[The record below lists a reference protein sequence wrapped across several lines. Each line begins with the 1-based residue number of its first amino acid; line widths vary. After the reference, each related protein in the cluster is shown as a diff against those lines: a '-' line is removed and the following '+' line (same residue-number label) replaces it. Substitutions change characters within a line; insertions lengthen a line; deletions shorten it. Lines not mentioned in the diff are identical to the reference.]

1 MGSDCSVENRVLHA
15 FRDIDG
21 GHGGPL
27 IAVLRVRLLG
37 ELFGD
42 ADAVAATL
50 EPDFELVIHTG
61 ATTATL
67 PGSAVVQGVES
78 QAASGVL
85 MWTEF
90 DDLVTDNDVVA
101 GSGLLC
107 NLLLGECALTTMPV
121 AAFLRFTGDRM
132 NSEVAFM
139 GQAKTEVIEQDAL
152 PSPEALRRKLDLEK
166 DS

>member
-1 MGSDCSVENRVLHA
+1 MDSDSSVETRILHA

-21 GHGGPL
+21 KHGGPL

-50 EPDFELVIHTG
+50 EPDFELVMHTG
-61 ATTATL
+61 AATATL
-67 PGSAVVQGVES
+67 PGSAVVQGVQA

-101 GSGLLC
+101 GTGLLC
-107 NLLLGECALTTMPV
+107 SLLPGECALTTMPV
-121 AAFLRFTGDRM
+121 AVFLRFTGDRM

-139 GQAKTEVIEQDAL
+139 GQARTEVIEQGAL
-152 PSPEALRRKLDLEK
+152 PAPEALRRQLHPEK